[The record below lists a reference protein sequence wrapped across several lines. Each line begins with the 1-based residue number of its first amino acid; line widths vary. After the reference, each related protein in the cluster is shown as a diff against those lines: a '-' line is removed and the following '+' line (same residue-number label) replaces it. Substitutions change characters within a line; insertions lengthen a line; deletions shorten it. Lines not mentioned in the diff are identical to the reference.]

1 MVHAQSV
8 ITSSQMRAARA
19 MLGIDQCALAALSD
33 LSVPTVQRTEAS
45 NDVVPGN
52 VDLPVKLVDAKQG
65 VGIELT
71 AEVAARSQGRH
82 PACIAHSA
90 PPRRTRH
97 RRA

>member
-1 MVHAQSV
+1 
-8 ITSSQMRAARA
+8 MRAARA

-33 LSVPTVQRTEAS
+33 LSVPTVQRSEAS